1 MHLERK
7 TKEESNLSFNIWK
20 QIQQRERK
28 RKRANA
34 EGETAVE
41 TQCEENAKQA
51 TSCSDERLWV
61 SQLSSGSGMALV
73 NTGQSWLIQWD
84 ERLWLCQTMKGQKGV
99 QMMVDRWDVSSE
111 HHWRQMFLLSYSS
124 YSLSFSRLFPSLYLP
139 VTRVPYCCFLFCM
152 LVLISLNSITVL
164 LIIVSTPTEFV
175 FL

>member
-111 HHWRQMFLLSYSS
+111 HHWRQMFLLPILLTRSVLVD
-124 YSLSFSRLFPSLYLP
+124 YSLPF
-139 VTRVPYCCFLFCM
+139 
-152 LVLISLNSITVL
+152 ISLLHVY
-164 LIIVSTPTEFV
+164 LIAAFC
-175 FL
+175 FAC